1 MKLLRT
7 LSILALPVAAFLVLG
22 GIDAAFA
29 QGQPEP
35 DARQGQIGILDIEVI
50 RRHSKMTQ
58 DMDRQIAELRTKL
71 GDEVKAEEAELRK
84 AAEELERQRVIV
96 APEAYTKSREEL
108 RQRTAKF
115 RQEANARSQRLNA
128 MRGQALKAF
137 QEELNKAVR
146 TYARAN
152 RYFLILSRRELV
164 FFERPLDI
172 TPEVIKLLDQ
182 NVPSYQLTDPA
193 AGQK

>member
-7 LSILALPVAAFLVLG
+7 LSILTLPVAAFLVLSG
-22 GIDAAFA
+22 MDAALA

-35 DARQGQIGILDIEVI
+35 DARQGQLGILDIEII
-50 RRHSKMTQ
+50 RRQSKMTQ
-58 DMDRQIAELRTKL
+58 DMDRQITELRTKL

-96 APEAYTKSREEL
+96 APETYTKNREEL

-128 MRGQALKAF
+128 MRGRALKAF

-172 TPEVIKLLDQ
+172 TAEVIKLLDQ

>member
-1 MKLLRT
+1 MKLLR
-7 LSILALPVAAFLVLG
+7 ILFIIALPVAAFLVFG
-22 GIDAAFA
+22 GLDAALA

-35 DARQGQIGILDIEVI
+35 EARQGQIGILDIEVI
-50 RRHSKMTQ
+50 RRRSKMTQ

-71 GDEVKAEEAELRK
+71 GDEVKTEEAELRK

-96 APEAYTKSREEL
+96 APEAYTKRREEL

-137 QEELNKAVR
+137 QGELNKAVR

-172 TPEVIKLLDQ
+172 TAEVIKLLDQ
-182 NVPSYQLTDPA
+182 NVPSYQLTDSA

>member
-7 LSILALPVAAFLVLG
+7 LPILALPVAAFLVLG
-22 GIDAAFA
+22 GIDAALA
-29 QGQPEP
+29 QGPPEP
-35 DARQGQIGILDIEVI
+35 DAREGQIGILDIEVI
-50 RRHSKMTQ
+50 RRQSKMTR

-71 GDEVKAEEAELRK
+71 GNEVKAEEAELRK

-96 APEAYTKSREEL
+96 APEAYTRRREEL

-172 TPEVIKLLDQ
+172 TAEVIKLLDQ

>member
-1 MKLLRT
+1 MKLLRI
-7 LSILALPVAAFLVLG
+7 LSIIVLPVAAFLVLG
-22 GIDAAFA
+22 GLDAALA

-50 RRHSKMTQ
+50 RRQSKMTQ

-84 AAEELERQRVIV
+84 AAEELERQRVVV
-96 APEAYTKSREEL
+96 APEAYARNREEL

-115 RQEANARSQRLNA
+115 RREANARSQRLNA

-137 QEELNKAVR
+137 HGELNKAVR

-152 RYFLILSRRELV
+152 KYFLILSRRELV
-164 FFERPLDI
+164 FFERPLDV
-172 TPEVIKLLDQ
+172 TAEVIKLLDQ
-182 NVPSYQLTDPA
+182 NVPSYQLTDSA

>member
-7 LSILALPVAAFLVLG
+7 FPILALPVAAFLVLG
-22 GIDAAFA
+22 GMDAALA

-35 DARQGQIGILDIEVI
+35 DAREGQIGILDIEVI
-50 RRHSKMTQ
+50 RRQSKMTQ

-96 APEAYTKSREEL
+96 APEAYTRSREEL

-115 RQEANARSQRLNA
+115 RREANGRSQRLNA

-172 TPEVIKLLDQ
+172 TAEVIKLLDQ

-193 AGQK
+193 TGQK